1 MTSYQYDILDGIGSL
16 WRDALTELNIYH
28 AVGSQKSLAQQ
39 VTDELQ
45 RLMLTGKLREG
56 EKLPSE
62 RELCEL
68 FGVSR
73 TVVRESI
80 RILQT
85 KGLLEVKPGIGSIV
99 RSPSSSQVIEGLSLL
114 IQSKANGADISL
126 DAVCEVRSLL
136 EVQIAR
142 MAAERATRE
151 DIEEIQRIIDDLE
164 SRVNLPA
171 KFYERAVDFHRSLAL
186 ATHNPLLVILFDAI
200 QELVLGMRQTLV
212 PEPIA
217 PQAALR
223 SFEQA
228 LEQVQAQNP
237 EGAAQ
242 VIERHL
248 YEIRQKFEAA
258 LFRLEGKYD
267 GVVISQEVQV

>member
-1 MTSYQYDILDGIGSL
+1 MID
-16 WRDALTELNIYH
+16 LNIYH
-28 AVGSQKSLAQQ
+28 PVGSQKSLAQQ

-45 RLMLTGKLREG
+45 RLMLTGKLKEG

-73 TVVRESI
+73 TVVREAI

-85 KGLLEVKPGIGSIV
+85 KGLLEVRPGIGSIV
-99 RSPSSSQVIEGLSLL
+99 RSPSSNQVIEGLSLL
-114 IQSKANGADISL
+114 IQAKANGADISL
-126 DAVCEVRSLL
+126 VALCEVRSLL
-136 EVQIAR
+136 EVEIAK
-142 MAAERATRE
+142 MAAERATPE

-164 SRVNLPA
+164 TRANLPA

-186 ATHNPLLVILFDAI
+186 ATHNLLLVIIFDAI

-217 PQAALR
+217 PQAALT
-223 SFEQA
+223 SFRQI
-228 LEQVQAQNP
+228 LGQVQARNP

-242 VIERHL
+242 AIEQHL
-248 YEIRQKFEAA
+248 YEIRRKFEAA
-258 LFRLEGKYD
+258 LSRLAGESD
-267 GVVISQEVQV
+267 GVVTSRKVRV

>member
-1 MTSYQYDILDGIGSL
+1 
-16 WRDALTELNIYH
+16 LTDLNIYH
-28 AVGSQKSLAQQ
+28 PLGSQKSLAQQ

-45 RLMLTGKLREG
+45 RLMLTGKLKEG

-73 TVVRESI
+73 TVVREAI

-99 RSPSSSQVIEGLSLL
+99 RSPSSNQVIEGLTLL

-126 DAVCEVRSLL
+126 VALCEVRALL
-136 EVQIAR
+136 EVEVTK
-142 MAAERATRE
+142 MAVERATPE

-164 SRVNLPA
+164 TRVNLPA

-186 ATHNPLLVILFDAI
+186 ATHNLLLVIIFDAI

-223 SFEQA
+223 SFRQI
-228 LEQVQAQNP
+228 LEHVQARNP

-242 VIERHL
+242 AIEQHL
-248 YEIRQKFEAA
+248 YEIRQKLEAA
-258 LFRLEGKYD
+258 LFRLEGEND
-267 GVVISQEVQV
+267 GVIISREVQV

>member
-1 MTSYQYDILDGIGSL
+1 MND
-16 WRDALTELNIYH
+16 LNVYH
-28 AVGSQKSLAQQ
+28 PVGSQRSLAEQ

-45 RLMLTGKLREG
+45 RLMLTGKLKEG

-80 RILQT
+80 RTLRT
-85 KGLLEVKPGIGSIV
+85 KGLVEVRPGIGSIV
-99 RSPSSSQVIEGLSLL
+99 RSPSSNQVIEGLSLL
-114 IQSKANGADISL
+114 IQSKANGAEISL
-126 DAVCEVRSLL
+126 EALCEVRLLL
-136 EVQIAR
+136 EVEIAKL
-142 MAAERATRE
+142 AAERATPE
-151 DIEEIQRIIDDLE
+151 DIEEIQKIVGDLE
-164 SRVNLPA
+164 TRVNLPA

-186 ATHNPLLVILFDAI
+186 ATHNHLLVIIFDAI

-217 PQAALR
+217 PQAAFR
-223 SFEQA
+223 SFQQI
-228 LEQVQAQNP
+228 LEQVQARNP

-242 VIERHL
+242 AIEQHL
-248 YEIRQKFEAA
+248 YQIRQKFEAA
-258 LFRLEGKYD
+258 LFQLEGKYNGD
-267 GVVISQEVQV
+267 FISREVQV

>member
-1 MTSYQYDILDGIGSL
+1 MTD
-16 WRDALTELNIYH
+16 LNIYH
-28 AVGSQKSLAQQ
+28 PVGSQKTLAQQ
-39 VTDELQ
+39 VTDEIQ

-73 TVVRESI
+73 TVVREAI

-85 KGLLEVKPGIGSIV
+85 KGLVEVRPGIGSIV
-99 RSPSSSQVIEGLSLL
+99 RSPSSNQVIEGLSLL
-114 IQSKANGADISL
+114 IQAKANGAEISL
-126 DAVCEVRSLL
+126 VALCEVRSLL
-136 EVQIAR
+136 EVEIIKL
-142 MAAERATRE
+142 AAERATPE
-151 DIEEIQRIIDDLE
+151 DIEEIQKIVDDLE
-164 SRVNLPA
+164 TLLNLPA
-171 KFYERAVDFHRSLAL
+171 RFYERAVDFHRSLAL
-186 ATHNPLLVILFDAI
+186 ATHNLLLVIIFDAI

-223 SFEQA
+223 SFRQILEHIQA
-228 LEQVQAQNP
+228 RNP
-237 EGAAQ
+237 GGAAQ
-242 VIERHL
+242 AIEQHL

-258 LFRLEGKYD
+258 LSRLEVENEH
-267 GVVISQEVQV
+267 VVTPI

>member
-1 MTSYQYDILDGIGSL
+1 MTSYQYDISDGIGNL
-16 WRDALTELNIYH
+16 WRHALTDLNIYH
-28 AVGSQKSLAQQ
+28 PVGSYKSLAQK

-45 RLMLTGKLREG
+45 RLMLTGKLKEG

-73 TVVRESI
+73 TVVREAI

-85 KGLLEVKPGIGSIV
+85 KGLLEVRPGIGSIV

-126 DAVCEVRSLL
+126 EAVCEVRSLL
-136 EVQIAR
+136 EVEIAK
-142 MAAERATRE
+142 MAAERATHE
-151 DIEEIQRIIDDLE
+151 DIQEIQKIVDDLE
-164 SRVNLPA
+164 TQVNLPA

-223 SFEQA
+223 SFRHI
-228 LEQVQAQNP
+228 LEQVRTRNA

-242 VIERHL
+242 AIEQHL
-248 YEIRQKFEAA
+248 YQIRQKFEAA
-258 LFRLEGKYD
+258 LFRLEGKND
-267 GVVISQEVQV
+267 GVVITREVQV